1 MMGEEGIKSAL
12 EIAMEKISRL
22 PELTPEEIAGQKER
36 EYMPIGE
43 ALCQRY
49 LNGAITDKDLSFELE
64 KCHGDK
70 EHIVRRA
77 LISSLCRS
85 IQLENLP
92 NANMALK
99 GIMFL
104 FAGQNKAVERLT
116 GDFQRILEEFVRDR
130 DGKYG
135 EFQAQARDRLNKL
148 GISGS
153 AIRINPNED
162 KFWQAEL
169 RRIRHT
175 YEPRLSNLRKILI
188 QEFQTE

>member
-70 EHIVRRA
+70 EHIVRRT
-77 LISSLCRS
+77 LVSQGMSSEAAYRFSRGVHPAMAARGVRRGL
-85 IQLENLP
+85 QLMH
-92 NANMALK
+92 AW
-99 GIMFL
+99 G
-104 FAGQNKAVERLT
+104 GGSR
-116 GDFQRILEEFVRDR
+116 EEL
-130 DGKYG
+130 
-135 EFQAQARDRLNKL
+135 AR
-148 GISGS
+148 
-153 AIRINPNED
+153 AI
-162 KFWQAEL
+162 A
-169 RRIRHT
+169 
-175 YEPRLSNLRKILI
+175 
-188 QEFQTE
+188 

>member
-1 MMGEEGIKSAL
+1 MGEEGIKSAL
-12 EIAMEKISRL
+12 EIAMEKISGL
-22 PELTPEEIAGQKER
+22 PDLTPEEIARQKER
-36 EYMPIGE
+36 EYIPIGE

-49 LNGAITDKDLSFELE
+49 LDGAITDKDLPFELG

-77 LISSLCRS
+77 MVSSLCRS
-85 IQLENLP
+85 IQLENVP
-92 NANMALK
+92 NANRALK
-99 GIMFL
+99 GIMLL
-104 FAGQNKAVERLT
+104 FAGENKAVESLT
-116 GDFQRILEEFVRDR
+116 GDFQRILEEFERDR
-130 DGKYG
+130 EGKYG
-135 EFQAQARDRLNKL
+135 EFQAQARNRLNKL

-153 AIRINPNED
+153 AIRINPHED

-169 RRIRHT
+169 RRIRHR